1 MGIPFFIL
9 TVAEGFTDFV
19 PGMSGVRCD
28 VIRNSVKK
36 LLMIEHFFPTYVHQQ
51 IRHLLGSRSF
61 SAELCALK
69 RLIRDFTEDV

>member
-28 VIRNSVKK
+28 VIRDSVKK
-36 LLMIEHFFPTYVHQQ
+36 TFNDRTLFSYLRSSTNTSFTGKQ
-51 IRHLLGSRSF
+51 IIQCRT
-61 SAELCALK
+61 LCAK
-69 RLIRDFTEDV
+69 EANP